1 VDGIEYHSSQ
11 PWPFPSSLM
20 LGFTARA
27 ASQDI
32 DLRDLEL
39 EDARW
44 FTRADIVGG
53 TPYLPP
59 NVSISFRLIEHWFDA
74 TAAVPLRELHGPTT
88 WAQPRR

>member
-1 VDGIEYHSSQ
+1 
-11 PWPFPSSLM
+11 M

-27 ASQDI
+27 ASQAI

-44 FTRADIVGG
+44 FTREDIVGG

-74 TAAVPLRELHGPTT
+74 TAPVPLRELHRPTMWT
-88 WAQPRR
+88 QPRR

>member
-1 VDGIEYHSSQ
+1 
-11 PWPFPSSLM
+11 M

-27 ASQDI
+27 ASQEI

-44 FTRADIVGG
+44 FTREDIVRG

-74 TAAVPLRELHGPTT
+74 DSGRPAARIARPDDMDSAAPLG
-88 WAQPRR
+88 AA